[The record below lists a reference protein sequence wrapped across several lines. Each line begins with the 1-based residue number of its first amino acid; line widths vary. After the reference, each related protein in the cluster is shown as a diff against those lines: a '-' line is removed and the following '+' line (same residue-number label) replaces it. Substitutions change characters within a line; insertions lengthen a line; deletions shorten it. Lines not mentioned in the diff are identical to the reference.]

1 MKVKL
6 IKNYKIHNIKQKYY
20 LKAYLK
26 IYKIKAADE
35 KKSLKNYVLQ
45 FRVIFSQLMNK
56 DKLNHYIKC
65 L

>member
-20 LKAYLK
+20 SRTYFKM
-26 IYKIKAADE
+26 YKIKVIDR
-35 KKSLKNYVLQ
+35 KKDLKNYVLQ
-45 FRVIFSQLMNK
+45 FKVIFNQLINK
-56 DKLNHYIKC
+56 DKLNHYTEC